1 MEISKSQIMTPALK
15 ANIIFRGKIECLTG
29 LHIGGSK
36 DRLEIGGVDSPVLRD
51 PYTRLP
57 YIPGSSLKG
66 RTRALLEYA
75 LGVINDGSDPK
86 EEAGS
91 VSTAEEI
98 VSLFGKS
105 AGDDNMKK
113 EELKKVMENHPG
125 PTPLIIRDA
134 LPDEDTIAKW
144 ESIEGELQFTEYKP
158 ENSIN
163 RLTSAATPR
172 FLERVIA
179 GSQFDFQAVYSVYN
193 RGTSELTY
201 VGRVNRD
208 INNFLTGL
216 RLIEDHALG
225 KSGSR
230 GYGRVRFKLAAPVVV
245 KMEEYKAPTQK
256 LKSSRL
262 TLKKNQLKPL
272 DNELF
277 INYQYTE

>member
-51 PYTRLP
+51 PFTRLP

-105 AGDDNMKK
+105 AGDDDMKK

-134 LPDEDTIAKW
+134 LPDEDTITMW
-144 ESIEGELQFTEYKP
+144 ESVEGELQFTEYKP
-158 ENSIN
+158 ENTIN
-163 RLTSAATPR
+163 RLTSAANPR

-179 GSQFDFQAVYSVYN
+179 GSKFNFQAVYSVYS
-193 RGTSELTY
+193 RGTSALTY
-201 VGRVNRD
+201 VQRVNRD

-216 RLIEDHALG
+216 RLIQDHALG

-230 GYGRVRFKLAAPVVV
+230 GYGRVLFHMAPPVVV
-245 KMEEYKAPTQK
+245 KIEEYKRPGTQLK
-256 LKSSRL
+256 AARTTAEESQLKSL
-262 TLKKNQLKPL
+262 E
-272 DNELF
+272 DELF
-277 INYQYTE
+277 INYQYNE